1 MFKRPVMRFVKPYD
15 FGEIK
20 GFKLGWSLFGSPL
33 MTVYCY
39 LLGNLMVDTGQAHMQ
54 TEVLK
59 IAGDHHIRRVFLTH
73 HHEDHSGNAAA
84 IKRANQAGVFGHSL
98 TKSKMATAFRIL
110 PYQKYVWGK
119 SKPLRMAAFPDRIET
134 TLGEMV
140 PVPTPGHSK
149 DHTAYLLKDA
159 GVLFSGDLY
168 LSDTIKYFRADE
180 DLGAQIASLRRVLDL
195 DFDTLLC
202 SHFPRLENGKRR
214 IEKKLAFLET
224 LYGNVTRL
232 RAKGYPAKRI
242 FKTLNL
248 KEDYFTKYFC
258 FGNVSMLNGV
268 RSIIRHLE
276 TEKATSS

>member
-1 MFKRPVMRFVKPYD
+1 MRICKLKS
-15 FGEIK
+15 FGKIR
-20 GFKLGWSLFGSPL
+20 GFKLGWSPLGPPL

-39 LLGNLMVDTGQAHMQ
+39 LLGDLMIDTGQAHMRK
-54 TEVLK
+54 EVLR
-59 IAGDHHIRRVFLTH
+59 IIGDHPVRRIFLTH

-84 IKRANQAGVFGHSL
+84 IKSACRAEVFGHPL
-98 TKSKMATAFRIL
+98 TKSKLAAAFRIL

-119 SKPLRMAAFPDRIET
+119 STPLQMEAFPGRIDT
-134 TLGEMV
+134 ALGEMI

-168 LSDTIKYFRADE
+168 LADTIKYFRADE

-214 IEKKLAFLET
+214 IEKKLSFLET
-224 LYGNVTRL
+224 LYGEVVGL
-232 RAKGYPAKRI
+232 REKGYSARRI
-242 FKTLNL
+242 FKALHL
-248 KEDYFTKYFC
+248 QEAHFTKYFC

-268 RSIIRHLE
+268 RSIIRHHE
-276 TEKATSS
+276 TGKAASG

>member
-1 MFKRPVMRFVKPYD
+1 MRICKEYA
-15 FGEIK
+15 FGKVK
-20 GFKLGWSLFGSPL
+20 GFKLGWSPVGPPL

-39 LLGNLMVDTGQAHMQ
+39 RLGDLMVDTGQGHMRK
-54 TEVLK
+54 EVLK
-59 IAGDHHIRRVFLTH
+59 IAKDYNIKRIFLTH

-84 IKRANQAGVFGHSL
+84 IKRANRAGVFGHSL
-98 TKSKMATAFRIL
+98 TRSKMAVAFPIL

-119 SKPLRMAAFPDRIET
+119 SQPLMLEAFPDRIET
-134 TLGEMV
+134 ALGEMV

-168 LSDTIKYFRADE
+168 LADTIKYFRADE
-180 DLGAQIASLRRVLDL
+180 DLGAQIVSLRRVLDL

-224 LYGNVTRL
+224 LYGDVIRL
-232 RAKGYPAKRI
+232 REKGYAAKRI
-242 FKTLNL
+242 FKALNL
-248 KEDYFTKYFC
+248 REDYLTKYFC

-268 RSIIRHLE
+268 RSIIRHHQDS
-276 TEKATSS
+276 KAS

>member
-1 MFKRPVMRFVKPYD
+1 MRICKEYA

-20 GFKLGWSLFGSPL
+20 GFKLGWSPFGSPF

-39 LLGNLMVDTGQAHMQ
+39 CLGDLMVDTGQAHMQ
-54 TEVLK
+54 NEVLK
-59 IAGDHHIRRVFLTH
+59 IAGDHDVQRIFLTH

-84 IKRANQAGVFGHSL
+84 IKSANQARVFGHSL
-98 TKSKMATAFRIL
+98 TQSKMAATFRIL

-119 SKPLRMAAFPDRIET
+119 SKPLRMEAFPARIET
-134 TLGEMV
+134 ALGDMV
-140 PVPTPGHSK
+140 PVPTPGHSR

-168 LSDTIKYFRADE
+168 LADTIKYFRADE
-180 DLGAQIASLRRVLDL
+180 DLGAQIETLRRVLDL
-195 DFDTLLC
+195 DFDSLLC

-224 LYGNVTRL
+224 LYGEVIRL
-232 RAKGYPAKRI
+232 REKGYPAKRI

-248 KEDYFTKYFC
+248 KEDYFIKYFC
-258 FGNVSMLNGV
+258 FGNVSLLNGV
-268 RSIIRHLE
+268 RSIIRHHE
-276 TEKATSS
+276 TERAASR

>member
-1 MFKRPVMRFVKPYD
+1 MRICKEYA

-20 GFKLGWSLFGSPL
+20 GFKLGWSPFGSPL

-39 LLGNLMVDTGQAHMQ
+39 CLEDLMVDTGQAHMRK
-54 TEVLK
+54 EVLK

-84 IKRANQAGVFGHSL
+84 IKSANQAGVFGHSL
-98 TKSKMATAFRIL
+98 TKSKMAAAFRIL

-119 SKPLRMAAFPDRIET
+119 SQPLRMKAFPARIET
-134 TLGEMV
+134 ALGELV

-149 DHTAYLLKDA
+149 DHMAYLLKDA

-168 LSDTIKYFRADE
+168 LADTIKYFRADE
-180 DLGAQIASLRRVLDL
+180 DLGAQITSLRRVLDL

-224 LYGNVTRL
+224 LYGDVIRL
-232 RAKGYPAKRI
+232 REKGYPAKQI
-242 FKTLNL
+242 FKVLNL
-248 KEDYFTKYFC
+248 KEDYFTKFFC
-258 FGNVSMLNGV
+258 FGNVSMFNGV
-268 RSIIRHLE
+268 RSIIRHHE
-276 TEKATSS
+276 TEKATST